1 MTKKLTD
8 KSKIFH
14 GCNYTSLTVRV
25 SVFSGG
31 DRFVLFLCAK
41 DLKFVSII
49 VIIVNINIKK

>member
-1 MTKKLTD
+1 MTKNLTD
-8 KSKIFH
+8 KLKIFH

-41 DLKFVSII
+41 DFKFVIY
-49 VIIVNINIKK
+49 NCYNRKYNY

>member
-8 KSKIFH
+8 KSNQIFH

-41 DLKFVSII
+41 DFKFVIY
-49 VIIVNINIKK
+49 NCYNRKYNY